1 MTSTE
6 ATPAP
11 KPPRRRGRLGELT
24 GRNELTEETI
34 FTSTRQA
41 ACLNPAVVATHPA
54 LAGPITGIDLAT
66 GQPVSTDPHEL
77 YRQGRIISPNV
88 LVLGDISSGKSS
100 LVKTQYC
107 LRQVACGK
115 QVVVLDRKNQQGRGE
130 YERAAAELGVV
141 PVRFARTGGT
151 SINLLDPRISTTSES
166 GTDGRVGQDRLL
178 LMVAEHAHEQ
188 PLTSRQR
195 YALRT
200 AHHTALERA
209 RTAGRAATLHD
220 VVDALYEP
228 VTGTSAAPRKHLEA
242 EGIVSREHVTLWG
255 LDLALDLERFVTGD
269 LSGLIDRATSSSL
282 DLDAPLIVF
291 DTSALPEDSPALSL
305 VMALVATFL
314 SAVWANR
321 PGRRPGWNTRFTSG
335 ATPTGD
341 WPGTADVPET
351 LQHPGPAEDSA
362 EHVAW
367 PRGAASEGAIQ
378 AAGAAAPHRPLHTQL
393 RPGLLGRPFG
403 NAADHPERVRR
414 YPSGMTDAEWA
425 VVRPLLPVPGWLRGR
440 GGSRRRTATGRYWTL
455 SATWWTTASSGG
467 RCRPTSRRGTGSMRS
482 SADGATMC
490 WSGSSTTGC
499 AAGSA
504 GRRGGMRSRRPG

>member
-1 MTSTE
+1 MTATE
-6 ATPAP
+6 MPPLPPAAA
-11 KPPRRRGRLGELT
+11 RRRERGRWGELT
-24 GRNELTEETI
+24 GRNELADDTI

-88 LVLGDISSGKSS
+88 LVMGDISSGKSS

-130 YERAAAELGVV
+130 YERAAAEYGVA
-141 PVRFARTGGT
+141 PVRFARHGGT
-151 SINLLDPRISTTSES
+151 AINLLDPRISTTSES

-200 AHHTALERA
+200 AHRTALERA
-209 RTAGRAATLHD
+209 RSRSRVATLHD
-220 VVDALYEP
+220 VVDALYDPEQGADA
-228 VTGTSAAPRKHLEA
+228 VPRPHLHA
-242 EGIVSREHVTLWG
+242 EGIVSRETVIGWG

-321 PGRRPGWNTRFTSG
+321 PGRRLIVLEEGYH
-335 ATPTGD
+335 
-341 WPGTADVPET
+341 TARLHKVASVLRSLAKRGRGIGLSFVTVIHHISDVPEDSDAMSLIREAGIVHIYRQSRDDDAAQVIT
-351 LQHPGPAEDSA
+351 QFRLPAGLSDDLGALVQGVHVLRIGA
-362 EHVAW
+362 EPARLVRHLRTPLEVA
-367 PRGAASEGAIQ
+367 ITDTDQ
-378 AAGAAAPHRPLHTQL
+378 AM
-393 RPGLLGRPFG
+393 
-403 NAADHPERVRR
+403 N
-414 YPSGMTDAEWA
+414 
-425 VVRPLLPVPGWLRGR
+425 
-440 GGSRRRTATGRYWTL
+440 RTSLEKAL
-455 SATWWTTASSGG
+455 
-467 RCRPTSRRGTGSMRS
+467 
-482 SADGATMC
+482 
-490 WSGSSTTGC
+490 
-499 AAGSA
+499 
-504 GRRGGMRSRRPG
+504 